1 MSHNVPVE
9 TDVFVIGGGPAGL
22 AAAIAARERGFRVLV
37 ADGAQPPI
45 DKACGEGL
53 LPDGR
58 AALEQLGIHVPLA
71 EAHPF
76 RGIRFVSAA
85 LSAEAR
91 FPGDICGLAVRR
103 TSLHRLMIERAAQLG
118 AGLLWRTAVTGI
130 SAQGVH
136 LRNQV
141 GHRAGDRIGDRIVRA
156 RWIVGADGSNS
167 RVRRWAGL
175 DHGWQNHGLQN
186 HGFRPRLRYAFR
198 RHYRVAPWSDHME
211 VYWGD
216 RCQGYATAVSGE
228 QVCIALASHD
238 SDLRLEDGLR
248 ALPRLRERLAGAE
261 TISAE
266 RGALTGNRTFARVWR
281 SNVAL
286 IGDASGTVDAITGE
300 GLGLAFS
307 QAVVLARCFESGD
320 LKRYQSEHRKL
331 ARRPQWMARLML
343 TLDQRPWLQHRT
355 LQVFQRR
362 PEVFRRFLE
371 MHVGAL
377 PPLHAVRDGLTL
389 GWGLLTA

>member
-1 MSHNVPVE
+1 MSQSVPDA

-58 AALEQLGIHVPLA
+58 AALERLGIHVPLA
-71 EAHPF
+71 DAYPF
-76 RGIRFVSAA
+76 RGIRFVSAG
-85 LSAEAR
+85 LSADAR
-91 FPGDICGLAVRR
+91 FPGDGCGLAVRR
-103 TSLHRLMIERAAQLG
+103 TSLHRLMTERAAQLG

-130 SAQGVH
+130 SSQGVH
-136 LRNQV
+136 L
-141 GHRAGDRIGDRIVRA
+141 GDRVVRA

-175 DHGWQNHGLQN
+175 DRGP
-186 HGFRPRLRYAFR
+186 RPRLRYAFR

-216 RCQGYATAVSGE
+216 HCQGYATAVSGE
-228 QVCIALASHD
+228 QVCVALASHD
-238 SDLRLEDGLR
+238 SNLRLEDGLR
-248 ALPRLRERLAGAE
+248 ALPKLQARLAGAE
-261 TISAE
+261 TVSAE
-266 RGALTGNRTFARVWR
+266 RGALTGNRQLARVWR
-281 SNVAL
+281 GNVAL

-307 QAVVLARCFESGD
+307 QAVALAKCHGVGRHESLPDGTSQAGPAPALHGAVD
-320 LKRYQSEHRKL
+320 AHSRSASVAAESYVAGLPEE
-331 ARRPQWMARLML
+331 AR
-343 TLDQRPWLQHRT
+343 
-355 LQVFQRR
+355 
-362 PEVFRRFLE
+362 
-371 MHVGAL
+371 GL
-377 PPLHAVRDGLTL
+377 PPVSRTSRGSTSTPPRCTRRADSGMGAVHRITS
-389 GWGLLTA
+389 